1 MLNRI
6 IPGDRH
12 VRGASRP
19 SHTMPAIRV
28 GVRNRPTIRHD
39 GLPWQND
46 IRVKFQY
53 QYEKRVCQLPRP
65 LQYEDLAIRVRKLFG
80 RDLAM
85 NFVMNEAE
93 MIMTPI
99 LSQSHVDK
107 VVDISMNNPN
117 ATCVRILLTISDTSE
132 TNSYSSEVIVNDC
145 DESQNDTDGTTEG
158 DSVQLYDDIDKEG
171 TLKAKTFDIKSTN
184 AVQEIPGRDSPP
196 PGFNPDEEI
205 QTPVHLIAGEGT
217 FIPENYA
224 NKDDS
229 QHQFPPTSPPVVAGQ
244 YGVSSSDLS
253 SIGSSSS
260 LNSSQL
266 SITGGHS
273 GENISRSTSRVN
285 RGWDNSSYD
294 YAELSG
300 KSGTFPSRRFV
311 YDNTIT
317 DESYIDGRQTFPRAQ
332 LLSVNSVSNSE
343 YYGSS
348 GSLHDHEQWN
358 GGIGNRRPSDVD
370 VALQRLRDLTTS
382 DPKSFRW
389 QKEKLLGAG
398 AFGQVYLG
406 YDKTNKRYI
415 AIKQVKTYSNDHARK
430 EVEALK
436 AEIEL
441 LRKLRHDRI
450 VSYYGAEYNEIELSI
465 LMEYMPGGSI
475 FEYLRKNG
483 VLPER
488 ANILLDSYG
497 NVKLADFGSARRIKS
512 LQTMSGLKSLHG
524 TSYWISPEV
533 AKGEGY
539 GRKADI
545 WSVGCTVVEML
556 TAHPPLREYE
566 PLAAVFKIA
575 TEQIYPS
582 LPEHSSESAKEFI
595 RATFRRDTKSRPSAG
610 DLLRYKFITA
620 VR

>member
-1 MLNRI
+1 
-6 IPGDRH
+6 
-12 VRGASRP
+12 
-19 SHTMPAIRV
+19 
-28 GVRNRPTIRHD
+28 
-39 GLPWQND
+39 
-46 IRVKFQY
+46 
-53 QYEKRVCQLPRP
+53 
-65 LQYEDLAIRVRKLFG
+65 
-80 RDLAM
+80 
-85 NFVMNEAE
+85 
-93 MIMTPI
+93 
-99 LSQSHVDK
+99 
-107 VVDISMNNPN
+107 
-117 ATCVRILLTISDTSE
+117 
-132 TNSYSSEVIVNDC
+132 
-145 DESQNDTDGTTEG
+145 
-158 DSVQLYDDIDKEG
+158 
-171 TLKAKTFDIKSTN
+171 
-184 AVQEIPGRDSPP
+184 
-196 PGFNPDEEI
+196 
-205 QTPVHLIAGEGT
+205 
-217 FIPENYA
+217 
-224 NKDDS
+224 
-229 QHQFPPTSPPVVAGQ
+229 
-244 YGVSSSDLS
+244 
-253 SIGSSSS
+253 
-260 LNSSQL
+260 
-266 SITGGHS
+266 
-273 GENISRSTSRVN
+273 
-285 RGWDNSSYD
+285 
-294 YAELSG
+294 
-300 KSGTFPSRRFV
+300 
-311 YDNTIT
+311 
-317 DESYIDGRQTFPRAQ
+317 
-332 LLSVNSVSNSE
+332 
-343 YYGSS
+343 
-348 GSLHDHEQWN
+348 
-358 GGIGNRRPSDVD
+358 
-370 VALQRLRDLTTS
+370 
-382 DPKSFRW
+382 W

-483 VLPER
+483 VLPESTTR
-488 ANILLDSYG
+488 KYTRQILEGVAYLHSNLIVHRDIKGNRLILILYPNDANILLDSYG